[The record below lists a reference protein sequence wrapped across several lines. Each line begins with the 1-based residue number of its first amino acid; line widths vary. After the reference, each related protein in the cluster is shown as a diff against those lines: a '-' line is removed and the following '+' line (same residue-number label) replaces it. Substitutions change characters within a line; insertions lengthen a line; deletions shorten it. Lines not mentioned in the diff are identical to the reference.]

1 MHTITLLT
9 VTLCL
14 STAALGRLDHS
25 HSRLNKR
32 HHHDLAARAPLPAL
46 SLGDSDPSADHL
58 DKRGDYSLDSV
69 GAALKLSFSDVA
81 TYSTPASQA
90 VPAQAASL
98 FAGPTAE
105 ELASAKAAKAL
116 KEKKAAAKARH
127 EAASKAFAAR
137 VKSAENARAKKA
149 ALIKSKA
156 EAAEKKA
163 EEEAAAAKA
172 KKVAEAKTAAEKA
185 AKKAAKKSAKKA
197 AKTAAETAAKKKS
210 AAKKKNASVQTNVL
224 PPFRLGVVSDDGDDS
239 SSSASTG
246 KGLIGFVSENCGPS
260 GATEEFPNGSESFLS
275 CGISRSNPD
284 SGWTPP
290 KGIRLDHITT
300 VSIEVA
306 LAKNPIWA
314 PCAKFTEL
322 FEKVAEK
329 TNLPPILLMALAL
342 QESTCMEDTIG
353 DSGGAFGLMQITE
366 SKCGG
371 RNAKDCSAPEYN
383 VLTGAQYLR
392 DEIDR
397 QNGAFLVALGQYNGW
412 YPGLSYNIAVAPAKE
427 GHCEWQQNLD
437 YFEQVLNGWLLGRT
451 GYTMGSMKN
460 LANCH

>member
-1 MHTITLLT
+1 MHTITWLI
-9 VTLCL
+9 VTLGL
-14 STAALGRLDHS
+14 STSTFGRLNHS

-32 HHHDLAARAPLPAL
+32 HHHELAARAPFPAL

-81 TYSTPASQA
+81 TYSAPASQA

-172 KKVAEAKTAAEKA
+172 KKVAAKKASETAAEKA
-185 AKKAAKKSAKKA
+185 AKKAAKEAAKKA
-197 AKTAAETAAKKKS
+197 AEVKAAAEIAAKKKP
-210 AAKKKNASVQTNVL
+210 AAKKKTASVQTKL
-224 PPFRLGVVSDDGDDS
+224 SVVSDDGGDS

-260 GATEEFPNGSESFLS
+260 GATEEFPNGSESFLN
-275 CGISRSNPD
+275 CGISKSNPD

-290 KGIRLDHITT
+290 KGIRLDHIAT
-300 VSIEVA
+300 VSIEEA

-366 SKCGG
+366 TKCGG

-412 YPGLSYNIAVAPAKE
+412 YPGLSYNIAIAPAKE